1 MNNHMAEVVGLAK
14 LLGVELRE
22 EFRIEKCQ
30 GLFRITEDG
39 LQRLL
44 DSSSSWTFA
53 EHSIFRELLNGKV
66 TVVKFPWKPAK
77 METYYVPCVSEVC
90 RCDRFTWFDD
100 SNDHFRLRHGLVFR
114 TAAEATVLAKK
125 MLKLA
130 EKTLTQEMKKNG

>member
-1 MNNHMAEVVGLAK
+1 MANHMAEVAA
-14 LLGVELRE
+14 LLGLELRE

-30 GLFRITEDG
+30 GLFRFTEDG

-53 EHSIFRELLNGKV
+53 EHSILRDLLNGKV

-90 RCDRFTWFDD
+90 RCDHFTWFDD
-100 SNDHFRLRHGLVFR
+100 SNDH
-114 TAAEATVLAKK
+114 LAKFIK
-125 MLKLA
+125 QL
-130 EKTLTQEMKKNG
+130 